1 MYAVLLKID
10 FLTPL
15 RFLACFSS
23 EKSRFDDPEPR
34 GAARGREQV
43 EKRRRHAAE
52 KRLAEC
58 SKKLERASRHFQGEV
73 TARRL
78 REQELGQ
85 TRLEMSRLC
94 VPLSHPRIVTAH
106 PLSPSHC
113 CIGLPSPPPLL
124 HSRLAAY
131 LCARSSHSRRQS
143 KIKADRRALTPPTE
157 VCLHPA
163 SFLFLGLVGCA
174 EQLSARLVR
183 GTSHHLCRSPSFKSL
198 RTF

>member
-113 CIGLPSPPPLL
+113 CIGLPSLPPRSFIPALL
-124 HSRLAAY
+124 PTSALVPRTLADK
-131 LCARSSHSRRQS
+131 ARSKQTGGPSRPLQRC
-143 KIKADRRALTPPTE
+143 AYTLR
-157 VCLHPA
+157 HF
-163 SFLFLGLVGCA
+163 SFLGWSAKLSNYQRGL
-174 EQLSARLVR
+174 
-183 GTSHHLCRSPSFKSL
+183 
-198 RTF
+198 